1 MRKIDILCNFDCEGN
16 RIYITLR
23 EEAYEYYG
31 SHERTYN
38 LKDYNGSTE
47 LYNKLLDDF
56 DAEYDDEVAHGFNR
70 LCMQI
75 YDEKED

>member
-1 MRKIDILCNFDCEGN
+1 MRKIEITCDFNHDGTIVTF
-16 RIYITLR
+16 TLR
-23 EEAYEYYG
+23 EIEDEYY
-31 SHERTYN
+31 SSKEQYYDLNKYKT
-38 LKDYNGSTE
+38 STD